1 MLQNFVRDRVAH
13 KFTPIPVV
21 GSLGEFVL
29 CKTLYSFVS
38 CLLFG
43 SKIQPK
49 RQYSKVAGLIF
60 KRVCEKEKARIV
72 GDETGFLKR
81 WRKEGDS
88 NPRYP
93 FEYVSLA
100 NWWFQPLTHP
110 SRDGTVVER
119 RFSKRSAK
127 IRRIFESANFFGLFY
142 FANIPYFCRSY
153 INESRSSI
161 DCLWQM

>member
-1 MLQNFVRDRVAH
+1 MQDSIL
-13 KFTPIPVV
+13 
-21 GSLGEFVL
+21 L
-29 CKTLYSFVS
+29 
-38 CLLFG
+38 CLL
-43 SKIQPK
+43 SLIEAKNTTKAAIIQ
-49 RQYSKVAGLIF
+49 SCGANFAGW
-60 KRVCEKEKARIV
+60 KKEKSLLRFDDA
-72 GDETGFLKR
+72 GFLKR

-110 SRDGTVVER
+110 SRDGAVVER